1 MIPQRL
7 RYQCLTAGAI
17 LLCLGLLSS
26 TAPAQDGRPQPL
38 PANGPQ
44 PAQAQ
49 PPLPPQPQ
57 PQPANRGATRNG
69 RRPANEEKVKFSFN
83 EVPID
88 KTISFIVETTG
99 KVVIPIDLST
109 TLKAKKITLI
119 IDKFIDRS
127 EALDLLFQAFR
138 LNEIGVIEKEDRIII
153 ALLSEI
159 LQFDPPV
166 IGADVDIMGETN
178 RGTVIMKYYQLR
190 NADAEDVSGSIE
202 ETLPDWATMTV
213 DIGSNQIILQGDI
226 GLCQRVQEMI
236 DKLDQVWKTPK
247 TQTFRLKY
255 ADANELAQQILDLFE
270 ETQSRS
276 GGRSSRTQQPSARR
290 GQSADQ
296 RRLALQRARAAT
308 GGDGIGGQPLELR
321 ITVDIQQNS
330 VTVSGEPTVV
340 DQIAE
345 LIVNDWDLPRPEGT
359 AKVYLL
365 EYTDPIKVR
374 DMLQELLGQES
385 GGRLGGGRGPGGAGG
400 QRADI
405 QDIVGGIYR
414 IEAYPDSNTLL
425 VVCKTEESFSFL
437 DSIIA
442 ELDRP
447 IIPRLPLV
455 VPLKHADAEAVADEV
470 NALLAPAGTRVDI
483 QRRQTGLAGFEIGGP
498 AQGTAGGAAR
508 EGEDGG
514 TITFPWQQ
522 TRQTEDETPPSALIG
537 KVRVVPIHR
546 QNAVMILAPA
556 EYRDAVRDFIVNELD
571 SPGRQ
576 VMISVIIAE
585 IELTDELA
593 LGLRL
598 SNSDSILGGNLVDNR
613 LGGTF
618 GFTGQEDPLFENFL
632 DLSILDV
639 NFSINAA
646 IQALSQKT
654 NVRILQEPRI
664 FTADN
669 QEASFFQ
676 GQDVPILIGTQT
688 TDVGTV
694 NEQIDYQQVGVGLNV
709 RPRITIEGDVDLE
722 INLEISSIV
731 PGAELFGSPIFDR
744 RETTTQ
750 VIVKNGQTIVIS
762 GIIKDVESKIT
773 RGLPILSDIPFI
785 GELFKSHESTRS
797 RTELIAFITPV
808 IVVDPT
814 ENDTNFN
821 RQELQYLDDLML
833 PLDEQRRR
841 MRKNKDNLRSRLL
854 YKQYERS
861 QSPPVD
867 VDDLND
873 G

>member
-1 MIPQRL
+1 M
-7 RYQCLTAGAI
+7 TTGTV
-17 LLCLGLLSS
+17 LLCFGLLSS

-49 PPLPPQPQ
+49 PQPQ

-69 RRPANEEKVKFSFN
+69 RRPAGEEKVKFSFN
-83 EVPID
+83 EVTID

-99 KVVIPIDLST
+99 KVIIPIDLST
-109 TLKAKKITLI
+109 ILKAKKITLI

-153 ALLSEI
+153 AALTEI

-166 IGADVDIMGETN
+166 VGPDVDIMGDTN
-178 RGTVIMKYYQLR
+178 RGTVITKHYQLR
-190 NADAEDVSGSIE
+190 NTDAETVSGSIE

-213 DIGSNQIILQGDI
+213 DTGSNQIILQGDI

-236 DKLDQVWKTPK
+236 NQLDQVWKTPK
-247 TQTFRLKY
+247 TMTFRLKY

-276 GGRSSRTQQPSARR
+276 GGRSTRTQQPSARR

-296 RRLALQRARAAT
+296 RRALQRARAGT
-308 GGDGIGGQPLELR
+308 GSDGIGGEPLELR

-340 DQIAE
+340 DQVAQ

-359 AKVYLL
+359 AKVYQLT
-365 EYTDPIKVR
+365 YTDPIKVR

-385 GGRLGGGRGPGGAGG
+385 GGRLGGGRGPGGGG

-405 QDIVGGIYR
+405 QDIVSGIYR

-425 VVCKTEESFSFL
+425 VVCKTEESFNFL

-455 VPLKHADAEAVADEV
+455 VPLKHADAEAVCDQV
-470 NALLAPAGTRVDI
+470 NALLAPAGARVDI
-483 QRRQTGLAGFEIGGP
+483 QRRQTGLEGFDIGGP
-498 AQGTAGGAAR
+498 AQGDAGGTGAAR

-514 TITFPWQQ
+514 AITFPWQQ
-522 TRQTEDETPPSALIG
+522 TRQTEDESAPSALIG

-576 VMISVIIAE
+576 VMISAIIAE

-593 LGLRL
+593 LGLRF
-598 SNSDSILGGNLVDNR
+598 SNSDSILSGAPVDNR

-618 GFTGQEDPLFENFL
+618 GFIGQEDPLFENFL
-632 DLSILDV
+632 DMSVLDV

-654 NVRILQEPRI
+654 NVRVLQEPRI

-676 GQDVPILIGTQT
+676 GQDVPILSGTQT

-709 RPRITIEGDVDLE
+709 RPRITVTGDVDLE
-722 INLEISSIV
+722 INLEISSIS
-731 PGAELFGSPIFDR
+731 GAELFGSPIFDR

-762 GIIKDVESKIT
+762 GIMKEIESKIT
-773 RGLPILSDIPFI
+773 RGLPFISDIPLL
-785 GELFKSHESTRS
+785 GELFKSRENTTS

-808 IVVDPT
+808 IVVDPS

-821 RQELQYLDDLML
+821 REELEHLDDLML
-833 PLDEQRRR
+833 PLKEQTRRI
-841 MRKNKDNLRSRLL
+841 RKNKEDLRSRLL
-854 YKQYERS
+854 YQQYERS
-861 QSPPVD
+861 QQPPVD

>member
-7 RYQCLTAGAI
+7 RSQCLTAGAI

-26 TAPAQDGRPQPL
+26 KAWAQDGRPQPL

-49 PPLPPQPQ
+49 PQPQ
-57 PQPANRGATRNG
+57 PQPANRGETRNG
-69 RRPANEEKVKFSFN
+69 RRPAGEEKVKFSFN

-99 KVVIPIDLST
+99 KVIIPIDLST
-109 TLKAKKITLI
+109 TLKVKKITLI

-127 EALDLLFQAFR
+127 EALDLLIQAFL

-153 ALLSEI
+153 ALLSDI

-166 IGADVDIMGETN
+166 VGPDVDIMGETN
-178 RGTVIMKYYQLR
+178 RGTVITKHYQLR
-190 NADAEDVSGSIE
+190 NADAETVSSSIE
-202 ETLPDWATMTV
+202 KTLPDWATRTV
-213 DIGSNQIILQGDI
+213 DTSSKQNILQGDI

-236 DKLDQVWKTPK
+236 DKLDKVWKTPK
-247 TQTFRLKY
+247 TMTFRLAY

-270 ETQSRS
+270 ETPSRS

-290 GQSADQ
+290 GQTADQ
-296 RRLALQRARAAT
+296 RRLALQRARAGT
-308 GGDGIGGQPLELR
+308 GADGIGGQPLELR

-359 AKVYLL
+359 AKVYQL

-385 GGRLGGGRGPGGAGG
+385 GGRLGGRGPGGAGG
-400 QRADI
+400 QRSDI
-405 QDIVGGIYR
+405 QDIVSGIYR

-425 VVCKTEESFSFL
+425 VVCKTEESFNFL

-455 VPLKHADAEAVADEV
+455 VPLKHADAEAVCDQV
-470 NALLAPAGTRVDI
+470 NALLAPAGARVDI
-483 QRRQTGLAGFEIGGP
+483 QRRETGLEGFDIGGP
-498 AQGTAGGAAR
+498 AQGDTGGAAR

-522 TRQTEDETPPSALIG
+522 TRQTEDESAPSALIG

-585 IELTDELA
+585 IELSDELA
-593 LGLRL
+593 LGIRL

-639 NFSINAA
+639 NFSLNAA

-669 QEASFFQ
+669 Q
-676 GQDVPILIGTQT
+676 
-688 TDVGTV
+688 
-694 NEQIDYQQVGVGLNV
+694 
-709 RPRITIEGDVDLE
+709 
-722 INLEISSIV
+722 
-731 PGAELFGSPIFDR
+731 
-744 RETTTQ
+744 
-750 VIVKNGQTIVIS
+750 
-762 GIIKDVESKIT
+762 
-773 RGLPILSDIPFI
+773 
-785 GELFKSHESTRS
+785 
-797 RTELIAFITPV
+797 
-808 IVVDPT
+808 
-814 ENDTNFN
+814 
-821 RQELQYLDDLML
+821 
-833 PLDEQRRR
+833 
-841 MRKNKDNLRSRLL
+841 
-854 YKQYERS
+854 
-861 QSPPVD
+861 
-867 VDDLND
+867 
-873 G
+873 

>member
-7 RYQCLTAGAI
+7 RSQGSTAGAI

-26 TAPAQDGRPQPL
+26 RAPAQDDRPQPL

-49 PPLPPQPQ
+49 PQPQ
-57 PQPANRGATRNG
+57 PENRGETRNG
-69 RRPANEEKVKFSFN
+69 RRPAGEEKVKFSFN

-99 KVVIPIDLST
+99 KVIIPIDLST

-166 IGADVDIMGETN
+166 VGPDVDIMDETN
-178 RGTVIMKYYQLR
+178 RGTVITKLYQLR
-190 NADAEDVSGSIE
+190 NADAETISSSIE
-202 ETLPDWATMTV
+202 KTLPDWATMTV
-213 DIGSNQIILQGDI
+213 DVSSNQIILQGDI

-236 DKLDQVWKTPK
+236 NQLDQIWKTPK

-276 GGRSSRTQQPSARR
+276 TGRSSRTQQSSSRR

-296 RRLALQRARAAT
+296 RRREALQRARAAS
-308 GGDGIGGQPLELR
+308 GGDGIGGEPLELR
-321 ITVDIQQNS
+321 ITVDVQQNS
-330 VTVSGEPTVV
+330 VTVSGESAVV

-374 DMLQELLGQES
+374 DMLHELLGQES
-385 GGRLGGGRGPGGAGG
+385 GGRLGGRGPGGAGG

-405 QDIVGGIYR
+405 QDIVSGIYR

-425 VVCKTEESFSFL
+425 VVCKTEESFNFL
-437 DSIIA
+437 DSIIE

-447 IIPRLPLV
+447 IVPRLPLV

-470 NALLAPAGTRVDI
+470 NALLAPAGARVDI
-483 QRRQTGLAGFEIGGP
+483 QRRQTGLAGFDIGGP
-498 AQGTAGGAAR
+498 AQGDAGGAAR

-576 VMISVIIAE
+576 VMISAIIAE

-613 LGGTF
+613 LGGNF

-676 GQDVPILIGTQT
+676 GQDVPILSGTQT

-750 VIVKNGQTIVIS
+750 VIIKNGQTIVIS

-773 RGLPILSDIPFI
+773 RGLPFLSDIPLL
-785 GELFKSHESTRS
+785 GELFKSRESTTS

-821 RQELQYLDDLML
+821 RGELEHLDELML
-833 PLDEQRRR
+833 PLEEQRRR

-854 YKQYERS
+854 YKQYERA
-861 QSPPVD
+861 QPPPVD